1 MGQMVFS
8 SAVFVFAFLPIVLIG
23 YYVVQPRY
31 RNALLL
37 VASLL
42 FYAYG
47 EPKFVFVMLASILF
61 NYGFALLISCTTQNR
76 VRKLIMWCAVLLNLG
91 LLFEYKYLGFAQN
104 VLNKVS
110 CTTLFAW
117 PVPELPIGISFF
129 TFQALSYVL
138 DVYFGRAEVQKNPF
152 HVALYISFFPQL
164 VAGPIVRYNTIA
176 EQIRNRTV
184 TLEKFSDG
192 VHRFVLGFAKKV
204 IIANNVAVV
213 AQEAFAT
220 DHGRSFLMLWL
231 GAIAFTLQ
239 IFFDFSGYSDMAIG
253 LGKMFGF
260 TFEENFNYPYI
271 SGSITEFWR
280 RWHMSLSQWFRDYVY
295 IPLGGSR
302 VGLFRNIGNLFL
314 VWLLTGIWH
323 GANYTFIVW
332 GLLQF
337 AVQLV
342 EKFLIRPQKCRFALV
357 RWGWRVVTILVIISG
372 WVIFNSAS
380 LREAEQYLAGM
391 CGKGVAVW
399 VDVQAIHLCWEY
411 GVYLLL
417 GIVFST
423 PIAQVLGN
431 KLRSVLRSEDA
442 FYFVRSGTEVF
453 LFCWAVSFVLLGSYN
468 PFIYFNF

>member
-1 MGQMVFS
+1 MVFS

-23 YYVVQPRY
+23 YYVVQSRY

-61 NYGFALLISCTTQNR
+61 NYGFALLIDYSNNR
-76 VRKLIMWCAVLLNLG
+76 CVRKLVLWCAVLVNLG
-91 LLFEYKYLGFAQN
+91 LLFEYKYTGFAQN
-104 VLNKVS
+104 IINKLLGGGI
-110 CTTLFAW
+110 LFSW

-138 DVYFGRAEVQKNPF
+138 DVYFGRAAVQKNPF

-176 EQIRNRTV
+176 AQIQNRTV

-192 VHRFVLGFAKKV
+192 VHRFILGFAKKV
-204 IIANNVAVV
+204 IIANNVAIV

-220 DHGRSFLMLWL
+220 GQNHSFLMFWL

-302 VGLFRNIGNLFL
+302 VGLLRNIGNLFV

-323 GANYTFIVW
+323 GANYTFIAW

-337 AVQLV
+337 AVQLL
-342 EKFLIRPQKCRFALV
+342 EKFLIRPQKCRLALI
-357 RWGWRVVTILVIISG
+357 RWGWRVVTILVIIAG

-380 LREAEQYLAGM
+380 LTEAEQYLSAM
-391 CGKGVAVW
+391 CGSGVTAW
-399 VDVQAIHLCWEY
+399 VDAQALHLCWEY

-423 PIAQVLGN
+423 PIAPVVGKKFRSLLRGEDTFYY
-431 KLRSVLRSEDA
+431 LRSGGEL
-442 FYFVRSGTEVF
+442 F